1 MPCGRPAKKPGYDRT
16 AEIKKL
22 INRAVELAVKPFDDT
37 SDRDTNL
44 PTLTEIAEAMGTTLM
59 RVRKLLI
66 TGKFYTSP
74 VALEVQKLNAQGMSI
89 EDIMKTTGLGKASVY
104 SYLPYKKGAYNLESP
119 TLFSEQGKRYRAR
132 KAVLRDLLGHR
143 NLPDELVS
151 LWKTVIAFEN
161 YLFTTSGRGS
171 NPGVRF
177 KYEVSKEGKAGGRH
191 YRGDSVD
198 GYGNEMWI
206 IIDGVKRE
214 KSISRST
221 VDLAYKKAQ
230 ELMKTDGY
238 VSGPKKLGIPGAG
251 SYLYAMLLSWGI
263 ISREATN
270 FSSNV

>member
-1 MPCGRPAKKPGYDRT
+1 MSKFSDEEACLSFLKEKKWPNGYVCPKCGA
-16 AEIKKL
+16 
-22 INRAVELAVKPFDDT
+22 
-37 SDRDTNL
+37 
-44 PTLTEIAEAMGTTLM
+44 TEAYYL
-59 RVRKLLI
+59 
-66 TGKFYTSP
+66 
-74 VALEVQKLNAQGMSI
+74 
-89 EDIMKTTGLGKASVY
+89 KTTKRYQCKHGRISE
-104 SYLPYKKGAYNLESP
+104 P
-119 TLFSEQGKRYRAR
+119 FSEQGKRYRAR
-132 KAVLRDLLGHR
+132 KAVQRDLLLHR
-143 NLPDELVS
+143 NMPDEQAY